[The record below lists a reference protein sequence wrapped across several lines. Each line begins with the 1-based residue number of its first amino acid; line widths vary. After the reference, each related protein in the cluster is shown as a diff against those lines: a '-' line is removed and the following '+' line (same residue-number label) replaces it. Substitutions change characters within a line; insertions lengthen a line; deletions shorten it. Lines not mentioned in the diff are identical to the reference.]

1 VSNLIGFH
9 SIGLHKYPVETVI
22 EKVAAAGYYAVEL
35 NAETVPW
42 AQPHVTPSL
51 SAEGRKRLG
60 IKAEDAG
67 LVVSAIGAHVNMVV
81 PDSETRQANL
91 DYALGCVELAS
102 DVGIEV
108 VHLFSGTSSAGVSR
122 SEMLDWLVEGTSR
135 CIERGRILG
144 VKIAFE
150 AVATHLICDV
160 ISLREL
166 VEAVRPLEL
175 GVNFDPSHF
184 HVHGDDAAA
193 AVRDFGDRISYV
205 HVKDASGTPGDYRFP
220 PLGQGDVD
228 FPGFMSA
235 LKETGYGGVLSVEY
249 EADVFGYRDSEEEIL
264 EGSLGFVRRLLA

>member
-22 EKVAAAGYYAVEL
+22 EKVAAAGYDAIEL

-42 AQPHVTPSL
+42 AQPHVTPAL
-51 SAEGRKRLG
+51 SAEEHKSLRK
-60 IKAEDAG
+60 KAEDAG
-67 LVVSAIGAHVNMVV
+67 LVVSAIGAHVNMVE
-81 PDSETRQANL
+81 PDSEVRRANL
-91 DYALGCVELAS
+91 DYAMGCIELAS

-108 VHLFSGTSSAGVSR
+108 AHLFSGTPFEGVSR
-122 SEMLDWLVEGTSR
+122 SEMWGWLVDGTIR
-135 CIERGRILG
+135 CIEHGQALG
-144 VKIAFE
+144 VKVAFE
-150 AVATHLICDV
+150 AVATHLVCDV
-160 ISLREL
+160 ASLREL

-193 AVRDFGDRISYV
+193 AVRAFGDSISYV

-228 FPGFMSA
+228 FPGFMAA
-235 LKETGYGGVLSVEY
+235 LKGTGYGGVLSVEY
-249 EADVFGYRDSEEEIL
+249 EADAFGYRDSEEEIL
-264 EGSLGFVRRLLA
+264 AGSLGFVRRLLA